1 MKKIIIILLAVII
14 SILIFR
20 EQKETLIIP
29 DSSIRLRVIPNSNSS
44 VDQKMKLK
52 VKNYLENN
60 TIKVL
65 SNSNN
70 IEEARKQIK
79 ENIPLI
85 EKNIDTIFNQND
97 YNMKY
102 NINYGYNYFP
112 EKTYNNIRYKE
123 GYYESIVIEIGEGKG
138 DNWWCVLFPNL
149 CLVDLNNKE
158 DIEYESWVKET
169 FIKYFK

>member
-52 VKNYLENN
+52 VKKYFENN